1 MLSHEYLEVGE
12 TSMTETFARNNERL
26 LAESKYVS
34 IYDYLFETHHSE
46 AATTECYKKK
56 SCS

>member
-1 MLSHEYLEVGE
+1 MLSREYLEVGQ
-12 TSMTETFARNNERL
+12 TYMTETFARNNERL

-46 AATTECYKKK
+46 ATTTEVL
-56 SCS
+56 

>member
-46 AATTECYKKK
+46 AATTEVL
-56 SCS
+56 